1 MSPMKKK
8 PKKVTNEK
16 TLGNLN
22 PKNYFEQLDLFFAND
37 CKINPMFEY
46 EDLKLTQKT
55 RENFSQCSF

>member
-1 MSPMKKK
+1 MKKK

-22 PKNYFEQLDLFFAND
+22 PKNYFEQLDLFFANE
-37 CKINPMFEY
+37 CKINPVFEY

-55 RENFSQCSF
+55 RDNFS